1 MSQVVVLV
9 LFVDGFLLLLFLGG
23 GGRGGD
29 NQGLMVTLA
38 ATKTKRINT
47 GKVLL
52 FHLEFLGG
60 NFTIGIGT
68 KWP

>member
-1 MSQVVVLV
+1 MV
-9 LFVDGFLLLLFLGG
+9 FFLSFFWGG
-23 GGRGGD
+23 VGGGGD

-38 ATKTKRINT
+38 ATKRINT

-60 NFTIGIGT
+60 NFTIGTGT

>member
-9 LFVDGFLLLLFLGG
+9 LFVDGFLLLLFFLGG
-23 GGRGGD
+23 EGGD

-38 ATKTKRINT
+38 ATKRINT